1 MSLVH
6 FVERPAIRAC
16 FNRVHVRPG
25 LACADADLDG
35 RQPVRPLSTRYTLIG
50 TAFDYLARFKTA
62 HALGSR
68 NGSGGAVDVIDGVW
82 IAERS
87 VEAMRNRPEF
97 AEHHETC
104 RRRLDNIRR
113 AVGAYVGGDATRL
126 REAAAGA
133 QWLAH
138 VDTLHRTGEL
148 RNPDARLDVR
158 VHDELLA
165 LADAFE
171 PERLFAGAHRILLNP
186 TYAEASRVGGADP
199 DLVVDDGIVDIK
211 TTTKLRVDPAHLRQL
226 AGYAAMQLLGG
237 IRLPDG
243 GLHDAPAAWIGIYFA
258 RHGLLQRWRLEDVL
272 PSRAFEQ
279 FYAAFQSEMD
289 ALALAKAA

>member
-25 LACADADLDG
+25 LACAEADLDG
-35 RQPVRPLSTRYTLIG
+35 RQPVRPLSTRYMLTG

-62 HALGSR
+62 HVLGTR
-68 NGSGGAVDVIDGVW
+68 CGSGAVDVIDGVW

-97 AEHHETC
+97 AERYGTC
-104 RRRLDNIRR
+104 RRRLDNVRR
-113 AVGAYVGGDATRL
+113 AVDAYVGGDASRL
-126 REAAAGA
+126 REAATGA

-138 VDTLHRTGEL
+138 IDALHRTGEL
-148 RNPDARLDVR
+148 RNPDARLDAR
-158 VHDELLA
+158 VHEELLA

-171 PERLFAGAHRILLNP
+171 PERLFAGARRILLNP
-186 TYAEASRVGGADP
+186 TYEAAARVDGADP

-226 AGYAAMQLLGG
+226 AGYAAMQRLGG

-243 GLHDAPAAWIGIYFA
+243 KLHDAPATWIGIYFA

-272 PSRAFEQ
+272 PGRAFEQ
-279 FYAAFQSEMD
+279 FCTAFEREMD
-289 ALALAKAA
+289 ALAVKAA